1 MVTPKNSNG
10 NLKSRINR
18 KIGQLYMRFANR
30 NKLIRINY
38 IIIKNNNPIIIFIN
52 YNYYII
58 QKKNQIYNHVKKFTL
73 L

>member
-1 MVTPKNSNG
+1 MVTPKTSNG

-38 IIIKNNNPIIIFIN
+38 IIIENNNPIIIFIN
-52 YNYYII
+52 YNYYI
-58 QKKNQIYNHVKKFTL
+58 
-73 L
+73 